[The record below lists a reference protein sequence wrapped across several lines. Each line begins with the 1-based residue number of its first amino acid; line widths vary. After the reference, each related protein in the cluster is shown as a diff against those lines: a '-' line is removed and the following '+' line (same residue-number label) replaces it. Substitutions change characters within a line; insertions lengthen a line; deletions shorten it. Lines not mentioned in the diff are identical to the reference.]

1 MKIRDSKAIDLG
13 ALAARWFLGG
23 LFIYTGLEKG
33 LDPVSF
39 LKLVRQ
45 YDMVHTP
52 FLLNSVA
59 AALPWFEVFC
69 GALLLAGIAVRGAAL
84 TLGCVLIPFTAVI
97 WHRALVLQAARAIP
111 FCAVKFDCGCGMGE
125 VFICRKLLENAG
137 LLLLALWVLSGRGRW
152 VALRYSLTGKTDAP
166 PAPPGK
172 DWGGSTA
179 EKA

>member
-1 MKIRDSKAIDLG
+1 MKISDSKVVDFG
-13 ALAARWFLGG
+13 VLAARWYLGG
-23 LFIYTGLEKG
+23 LFVYTGLEKG

-69 GALLLAGIAVRGAAL
+69 GALLLAGIAVRGA
-84 TLGCVLIPFTAVI
+84 TLILACVLVPFTDLV

-111 FCAVKFDCGCGMGE
+111 FCAVKFDCGCGTGE

-137 LLLLALWVLSGRGRW
+137 LFLLALWVLTGRGRW
-152 VALRYSLTGKTDAP
+152 LALRYSLTAQTESPAA
-166 PAPPGK
+166 PAPT
-172 DWGGSTA
+172 DLDRSTA